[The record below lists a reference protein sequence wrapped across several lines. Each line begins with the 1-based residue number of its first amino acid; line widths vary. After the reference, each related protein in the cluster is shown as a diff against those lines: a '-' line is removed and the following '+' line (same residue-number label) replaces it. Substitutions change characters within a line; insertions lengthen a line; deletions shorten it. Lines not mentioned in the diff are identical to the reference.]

1 MNYPC
6 STQTG
11 APNLRQRFMPGL
23 GRRHLRNL
31 GSSSGD
37 WYIGSLVLYLLCV
50 AIVFVLVAS
59 PSLLVTVK

>member
-1 MNYPC
+1 
-6 STQTG
+6 
-11 APNLRQRFMPGL
+11 MPGL